1 MPGNG
6 DQPPTEQA
14 LRRLLDVV
22 APGTRPVGVHP
33 LAASYSNHNHLI
45 DVEGPDGHR
54 DRLVT
59 RRYADGG
66 EPPARKAVREYRTLE
81 LLREHPE
88 VPTPE
93 PLLLDVD
100 GMLLG
105 SPGIVTRFV
114 AGELV
119 PAHPQSTRWAQLCV
133 KAARVLANIHA
144 VPIDLGRDEYLMD
157 AATEAVWFLGDGPPD
172 YMRAHPDGAAVWQA
186 VGDLRHDLAPVPP
199 TLVHVDFWSGNIV
212 WDGDNVNAVVDWEE
226 AGYGDPAID
235 VAVLPD
241 GARPRGQGRC
251 RCPVRRRVREPGR
264 TDGGQSRLLEIGR
277 RGPTDDRHRRVD
289 HPALDGTVFPSLHR
303 PSLERGRTVA
313 MMGG

>member
-235 VAVLPD
+235 VAYCLMELALEGKD
-241 GARPRGQGRC
+241 AAAARF
-251 RCPVRRRVREPGR
+251 VDEYE
-264 TDGGQSRLLEIGR
+264 SR
-277 RGPTDDRHRRVD
+277 
-289 HPALDGTVFPSLHR
+289 A
-303 PSLERGRTVA
+303 GRTVA
-313 MMGG
+313 NLAYWKLAAAARPMIDIDEWITQPPMAPRFRRFIDQALNEAGRLP